1 MNKVIITGRLV
12 KDPEMR
18 ELKVGNETVKHCR
31 FRIAIARRN
40 TENETDFFNVV
51 VWRKQ
56 AENCGK
62 YLKKGSQVSVVGR
75 IENSMF
81 KGKDGKD
88 VQATEIIAEEV
99 EFLNRVTTDE
109 QPVNNST
116 KKINTEKTE
125 TPIQNSMDLAPI
137 DDEDMPF

>member
-1 MNKVIITGRLV
+1 MNKLFVTGRLV

-18 ELKVGNETVKHCR
+18 DLKVGNETVKHCR

>member
-1 MNKVIITGRLV
+1 MNKLFVTGRLV

-18 ELKVGNETVKHCR
+18 DLKVGNETVKHCR

-137 DDEDMPF
+137 DDEGMPF